1 MRKIASISA
10 VIGINVLVG
19 AAAVSD
25 AAAVIHCPP
34 PTVRVCLHSHSLAL
48 MQHGSIVHRNICDSW
63 GCRADPSMVPVSTAR
78 PPPVIVPP
86 AHIIVTPQSPHMN
99 IRVK

>member
-10 VIGINVLVG
+10 VIGINGVVG
-19 AAAVSD
+19 AFCGSD
-25 AAAVIHCPP
+25 ASAIIVCPP
-34 PTVRVCLHSHSLAL
+34 PTVRVCLHSHPIHLS
-48 MQHGSIVHRNICDSW
+48 HGGTGLHCDSW

-86 AHIIVTPQSPHMN
+86 VHIITPQTPHMN
-99 IRVK
+99 IRIK